1 MQSDIFFMNFL
12 FYFLRR
18 QVEEKFGFCDLE
30 SPFTNISIPR
40 IESYF
45 SAEGSQQILYC
56 IQFDDV
62 EQRGVYTFETT
73 CTTTRRRYSDFVQL
87 HASLEE
93 VFFKLCLT
101 ITFFYY

>member
-1 MQSDIFFMNFL
+1 M
-12 FYFLRR
+12 
-18 QVEEKFGFCDLE
+18 EEKFGFCDLE

-93 VFFKLCLT
+93 VIFE
-101 ITFFYY
+101 